1 MSDSNP
7 KKNINNPIDLEK
19 LFYDQNID
27 IQGILKNRES
37 SRKKITSY
45 SLETYQGEFGYDQK
59 KHLINRSLLGR
70 SNKDLLN
77 LETLN
82 LEQAIDEV
90 FKQEEVPSEPVYDFY
105 LLEGGSKES
114 IIQWQIEKGVPNEY
128 VKWVNEGDPFLNYNI
143 TLQPGKYRDSMYAW
157 ILKQFANQSTSIH
170 WKLCLFLYQLIP
182 VHEGL
187 VGGAKWYHEYFM
199 KLFEYSYGNYKD
211 LIRNVTTDFGM
222 LKYLNLDYSKKE
234 NPDENYARELLELYT
249 VGKEGGAKFSENDV
263 KEISKL
269 LTGWHCGS
277 DSWEYFER
285 QGLSQEEQFDGYF
298 RDGPLFSWFDPQN
311 HDTSDKQLSSYFN
324 NNIIKGREG
333 EDGKKELDD
342 LIDILFDNE
351 DTSRYIS
358 RRIYQFF
365 VNPIIDSDIEEKI
378 IKPLSEVF
386 RNSNFNIAETTKVLL
401 KSDHFFDPINY
412 NSIIKSPLEFTLSI
426 FKELHLKYVQNPTAY
441 EPGGG
446 GFQIHPALD
455 NPITK
460 DYFIYNHLNDQIRNT
475 GFDIAFPP
483 SVSGWKPF
491 YQKPIYD
498 MFWINTHTL
507 KKRGEIEFLVG
518 QFNVYLRGLGGGGN
532 GTDVIQCD
540 LYEYISSI
548 NDFKNIDSFIVGI
561 TKRFLNSSIDQETFN
576 LLKNSILNDKSE
588 NYWTFLIEDYERTS
602 GKLEYDTL
610 KNRIRSVLLKI
621 FQLEEMH
628 TY

>member
-1 MSDSNP
+1 MSNLEEN
-7 KKNINNPIDLEK
+7 KTLDLEK
-19 LFYDQNID
+19 LFYEQNID
-27 IQGILKNRES
+27 FKGLVKFKSS
-37 SRKKITSY
+37 SRKNLSSY
-45 SLETYQGEFGYDQK
+45 SLEPYQGEFGYDQK
-59 KHLINRSLLGR
+59 KHLINRALLGR
-70 SNKDLLN
+70 SNKDLIN

-105 LLEGGSKES
+105 LLEEGSKES

-128 VKWVNEGDPFLNYNI
+128 AKWANEGDPFLNYNI
-143 TLQPGKYRDSMYAW
+143 TLQPGKFRESMYAW

-211 LIRNVTTDFGM
+211 LIYDVTTDFGM

-249 VGKEGGAKFSENDV
+249 VGKEGGVKFSENDV

-285 QGLSQEEQFDGYF
+285 QGLSQEEQSDGYF

-358 RRIYQFF
+358 RRIY
-365 VNPIIDSDIEEKI
+365 K
-378 IKPLSEVF
+378 
-386 RNSNFNIAETTKVLL
+386 NFKWA
-401 KSDHFFDPINY
+401 
-412 NSIIKSPLEFTLSI
+412 
-426 FKELHLKYVQNPTAY
+426 
-441 EPGGG
+441 
-446 GFQIHPALD
+446 
-455 NPITK
+455 
-460 DYFIYNHLNDQIRNT
+460 
-475 GFDIAFPP
+475 AF
-483 SVSGWKPF
+483 
-491 YQKPIYD
+491 
-498 MFWINTHTL
+498 N
-507 KKRGEIEFLVG
+507 
-518 QFNVYLRGLGGGGN
+518 
-532 GTDVIQCD
+532 
-540 LYEYISSI
+540 
-548 NDFKNIDSFIVGI
+548 
-561 TKRFLNSSIDQETFN
+561 
-576 LLKNSILNDKSE
+576 
-588 NYWTFLIEDYERTS
+588 
-602 GKLEYDTL
+602 
-610 KNRIRSVLLKI
+610 
-621 FQLEEMH
+621 
-628 TY
+628 